1 MTVYAVA
8 NPKGGVGKSTVST
21 NLAGLLA
28 SRGQAVALGDMDR
41 QESARLWLGLRPAN
55 LAPITHWPVEADAV
69 GRLPRGCAHGVLDTP
84 AGLTGKPLR
93 AVLKRVDRIIVPLQP
108 SVFDIF
114 ATRAFITELLTQR
127 RADDVQVAV
136 LANRVREHSHSA
148 EQLDHFLADLGVRS
162 LGHLRDTQNY
172 VHLAAHGL
180 TLWDVAPGRVER
192 DLEQWQAVIA
202 WLDAPG
208 AGSSASGAAA

>member
-28 SRGQAVALGDMDR
+28 SRGQAVALGDVDR
-41 QESARLWLGLRPAN
+41 QESARLWLSLRPPH
-55 LAPITHWPVEADAV
+55 LTPITHWPVEPEAV
-69 GRLPRGCAHGVLDTP
+69 GRLPKGCVHGVLDTP
-84 AGLTGKPLR
+84 AGLTGKALR

-114 ATRAFITELLTQR
+114 ATRDFITELLAQR

-148 EQLDHFLADLGVRS
+148 EQLDQFLAGLGVSS

-180 TLWDVAPGRVER
+180 TLWDVAAGRVER
-192 DLEQWQAVIA
+192 DLEQWQPIID
-202 WLDAPG
+202 WLDSAAPHAQG
-208 AGSSASGAAA
+208 GAA